1 MATILAGNPT
11 YTVSNDV
18 WGFGHTFTADHTG
31 WATDFSLVVAA
42 RESGSG
48 MTVTVST
55 FDGFSAPPG
64 SIIGKMTIPES
75 ALTESLAWVTAQF
88 QSSIFLE
95 KGKTY
100 YVDVTQSQSGRDG
113 YNLYA
118 YSNGNPYAGGIQA
131 RYVPSNSW
139 WNDHPGT
146 DFAFQFGGTVPEP
159 ASGILIAIGVIAAAC
174 KRRR

>member
-18 WGFGHTFTADHTG
+18 WGFGHTFTADLSG
-31 WATDFSLVVAA
+31 WASEFSLVVAA

-48 MTVTVST
+48 MQVTVST
-55 FDGFSAPPG
+55 FDGFSSPPG
-64 SIIGKMTIPES
+64 SIIGQMMIPES

-88 QSSIFLE
+88 KSPIFLE

-100 YVDVTQSQSGRDG
+100 YVNVTQFQSGRDG

-118 YSNGNPYAGGIQA
+118 YSNANPYAGGMEA
-131 RYVPSNSW
+131 RYVTSNSW
-139 WNDHPGT
+139 WNTQPAT
-146 DFAFQFGGTVPEP
+146 DFAFQIGGTVPEP
-159 ASGILIAIGVIAAAC
+159 ASGLLIALGVVAAAW